1 MYVQKQNHSNR
12 ARANARVQIYNE
24 DDLEKAKLEVLS
36 KTNMVDLTMKVHKKL
51 HKVDSVPPG
60 VP

>member
-1 MYVQKQNHSNR
+1 MYVQNYRGHVLT
-12 ARANARVQIYNE
+12 RVQIYNE

-51 HKVDSVPPG
+51 YQVDTVPPG
-60 VP
+60 VHKAM